1 MSVSRVSVLL
11 FALFATA
18 CAGLTPVAP
27 GPGPFRF
34 SGTVS
39 RLDGGA
45 LTPIAGAD
53 VTVTD
58 GVNKN
63 ARVTSDGT
71 GRYVFEALDAG
82 RFTLTITAAGHVA
95 ITPVI
100 ELHEDTNAN
109 FALKPQ
115 P

>member
-18 CAGLTPVAP
+18 CSGLTPVAP

-39 RLDGGA
+39 RLDGGV
-45 LTPIAGAD
+45 TPIAGAD
-53 VTVTD
+53 LTVTD

-63 ARVTSDGT
+63 ARTTSDAA
-71 GRYVFEALDAG
+71 GRYVFEALDKG
-82 RFTLTITAAGHVA
+82 RFTLTIAAPGYVA

-100 ELHEDTNAN
+100 ELHEDTSAS
-109 FALKPQ
+109 FGLKPQ
-115 P
+115 